1 MFSLTR
7 KLQVF
12 LSATKYHSHADY
24 NSRRVG
30 VVAVPTFKNNN
41 DRFALYLEVSCTRV
55 SRFAAYAYVKI
66 RPSQMAQPAYQ
77 PKSEKCAYLWCF
89 LTNLVEI
96 WYEVS
101 KCKDSTHVCN
111 LFMFEHANWPN
122 RPTTQLAYRP
132 KSGKLA

>member
-77 PKSEKCAYLWCF
+77 PKSEKLWHF
-89 LTNLVEI
+89 STNLVET
-96 WYEVS
+96 WYILNG
-101 KCKDSTHVCN
+101 KTHHMN
-111 LFMFEHANWPN
+111 FFY
-122 RPTTQLAYRP
+122 Q
-132 KSGKLA
+132 